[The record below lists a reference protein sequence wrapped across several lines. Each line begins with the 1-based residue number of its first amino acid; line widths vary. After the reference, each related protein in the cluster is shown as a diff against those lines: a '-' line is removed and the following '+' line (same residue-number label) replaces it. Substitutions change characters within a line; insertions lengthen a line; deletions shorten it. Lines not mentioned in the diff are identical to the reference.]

1 MYACQWHLDIPYGRQ
16 AEAVRIMTAWGR
28 DKMAHS
34 GFSRAKGTRLMVG
47 HIGDSASHII
57 DEYLFETLADFE
69 AALAGMGQAVFK
81 PHSDALAPL
90 IIPGTQQWRVYR
102 LLG

>member
-1 MYACQWHLDIPYGRQ
+1 
-16 AEAVRIMTAWGR
+16 
-28 DKMAHS
+28 
-34 GFSRAKGTRLMVG
+34 MVG

-69 AALAGMGQAVFK
+69 AALAGMGQPVFK

-90 IIPGTQQWRVYR
+90 IIPGTQEWKVYR
-102 LLG
+102 LHRIGAAPAAHSGTCGGQWCRLLGDVSYAPARR